1 MLRANIDK
9 DNSSTELRLSEA
21 PFIIRS
27 GEAIMHIINAM
38 MGVSALVGSFALNDG
53 ISLALGNIILIVIS
67 VPPCRYLKM
76 LI

>member
-1 MLRANIDK
+1 MLRAKIDK

-38 MGVSALVGSFALNDG
+38 KCVSALIGSFALNDG
-53 ISLALGNIILIVIS
+53 ISLALGNIILTVIS
-67 VPPCRYLKM
+67 VSPCRYLKL